1 MRVKALTVALVV
13 AIVALPVPA
22 SQFVA
27 GSMSAPA
34 RPSAA
39 APGDSSLGLLLQD
52 PFLIDSLSYAAPAR
66 LGDLGRAGPW
76 RAA

>member
-1 MRVKALTVALVV
+1 MRVKVLTLAVLA

-22 SQFVA
+22 NQFLA
-27 GSMSAPA
+27 GSNPAPA

-52 PFLIDSLSYAAPAR
+52 PFLIDTLSYTPAS
-66 LGDLGRAGPW
+66 GPSDLEPRA
-76 RAA
+76 